1 MFQAIQGHWL
11 SACLGVLMD
20 LKIPEILHAQ
30 EKPIE
35 FAQVPI
41 VNRLVCVMSIST
53 GGQYVNMWLVSVSAA
68 RQAGRRH
75 HSRT

>member
-30 EKPIE
+30 KKSIE
-35 FAQVPI
+35 FPQVSI
-41 VNRLVCVMSIST
+41 GIALV
-53 GGQYVNMWLVSVSAA
+53 YVEGPSLQKDIM
-68 RQAGRRH
+68 
-75 HSRT
+75 